1 LNYTRR
7 DRFGCDNR
15 IVRRL
20 LAIAGLFVSA
30 PLLFAEDKWI
40 YVRSGPFEVW
50 TNGPEKPAK
59 LRLAEAEQFR
69 HVLTGILGKTELK
82 SPWPI
87 RILALKDKRAT
98 SKPLT
103 RVRDAYIA
111 VMPNEQPLDANFRRA
126 AARIFLDAN
135 TKRYPSNIDR
145 GLEQLLAPLDVN
157 GAHVSLGAPPA
168 DQRTPDWARIHLLV
182 TDPAYSGRMRVYLSN
197 LEQGGEEATACR
209 NAFEKTLSDFNN
221 AVAAHT
227 AKGSYE
233 WKLLSS
239 RPINPD
245 RDYYAKSL
253 PSEQARIA
261 EVDAGMFKAVS
272 LADLQ
277 TAESFEAQGLFAKA
291 VEADSK
297 SPNAWLQ
304 YGLELI
310 AKKDKVQ
317 ALAAF
322 KKAAELNLE
331 WGAPLAEMARM
342 ETTPAR
348 AMFYWKQAA
357 TREVRNV
364 EYWKAYAVSATEGNQ
379 FSDAAKAWAGAE
391 RAAGS
396 EDERKQLIQ
405 ARRDLETQRAD
416 FAESERRK
424 AAEEREREIAR
435 LKAEALGEI
444 RKAEMKANER
454 LGPGPERA
462 TTTEKW
468 WDGPK
473 GEKLDGQLTRV
484 DCLPG
489 GLAKLHIAQA
499 AGKPAKILLV
509 REPSKIV
516 IVNNSLTNNEA
527 TLGCGIQKP
536 PRDVAVEFT
545 PKPDA
550 KYGSAGDVIQV
561 QFK

>member
-1 LNYTRR
+1 MNYTRR
-7 DRFGCDNR
+7 DPVECDNR
-15 IVRRL
+15 NVRRL
-20 LAIAGLFVSA
+20 LAIATLLVGA
-30 PLLFAEDKWI
+30 PLLMAEDKWI

-69 HVLTGILGKTELK
+69 HALTGILGKTELK
-82 SPWPI
+82 STWPI
-87 RILALKDKRAT
+87 RILAVKDKRAT
-98 SKPLT
+98 VKPLT
-103 RVRDAYIA
+103 RVRDTYIA
-111 VMPNEQPLDANFRRA
+111 VIPNEQPLDANFRRA

-135 TKRYPSNIDR
+135 TKRYPANIDR
-145 GLEQLLAPLDVN
+145 GLEQLLTALDVN
-157 GAHVSLGAPPA
+157 GTHVSLGAPPV
-168 DQRTPDWARIHLLV
+168 DQRTPDWARVHLLV
-182 TDPAYSGRMRVYLSN
+182 TDPAFSGRMRVYLSN

-209 NAFEKTLSDFNN
+209 NAFEKPLDEFNK
-221 AVAAHT
+221 AVAAHK
-227 AKGSYE
+227 AKASYE
-233 WKLLSS
+233 WKPLTS
-239 RPINPD
+239 RPINLD
-245 RDYYAKSL
+245 RDFYAKSL
-253 PSEQARIA
+253 TPEQARIA
-261 EVDAGMFKAVS
+261 EVDAGMSKAVS
-272 LADLQ
+272 LADLR
-277 TAESFEAQGLFAKA
+277 TPESYEAQGLFAKS
-291 VEADSK
+291 VEAGSK

-304 YGLELI
+304 YALEI
-310 AKKDKVQ
+310 RDKDKVQ

-357 TREVRNV
+357 SRELRNV
-364 EYWKAYAVSATEGNQ
+364 EYWKAYAVSATESNQ

-396 EDERKQLIQ
+396 EDERKKLMQ

-462 TTTEKW
+462 TTAEKW

-489 GLAKLHIAQA
+489 GLAKLHITQG

-527 TLGCGIQKP
+527 TLGCGVQKP
-536 PRDVAVEFT
+536 PRDVVVEFT
-545 PKPDA
+545 PKPDT
-550 KYGSAGDVIQV
+550 KFGSAGDVLQV